1 MHDFRRT
8 DRPVRAMPIPSQE
21 TVCRAATDAF
31 VEAIRREEDPWRQ
44 ARLLAFV
51 RKRREHEKLRKLA
64 EELVHQPE
72 TYWGALEIL
81 TDPTPRP
88 PKDGPLWIEPVSDV
102 CMVRI
107 PPGRFLMG
115 AEDGEY
121 DEAPVHE
128 VEITKE
134 FWLGRHPLTNVE
146 YRRYVAEWPAAEPS
160 EWGNRQFNVS
170 AQPVVGLS
178 WIDAEAG
185 YCEWLRKM
193 TRYPFHL
200 PTEAEWEFASRFKN
214 APPFAL
220 QQIGRDCTMRF
231 WEGGSLDSGTPHTVG
246 ITVPNTLGLCDT
258 LGNVFEWCWDL
269 HGEYDSGHAVDPIG
283 RSEIRSYRVGRGGSW
298 ASAPGECR
306 STLREP
312 FMIEYGAPFIGFR
325 LAMSQTEREELAS
338 IVSLE

>member
-1 MHDFRRT
+1 
-8 DRPVRAMPIPSQE
+8 
-21 TVCRAATDAF
+21 
-31 VEAIRREEDPWRQ
+31 
-44 ARLLAFV
+44 
-51 RKRREHEKLRKLA
+51 
-64 EELVHQPE
+64 
-72 TYWGALEIL
+72 
-81 TDPTPRP
+81 
-88 PKDGPLWIEPVSDV
+88 
-102 CMVRI
+102 
-107 PPGRFLMG
+107 MG
-115 AEDGEY
+115 AGSGEY
-121 DEAPVHE
+121 DEAQWHE

-134 FWLGRHPLTNVE
+134 FWLGRHPLTNEE

-200 PTEAEWEFASRFKN
+200 PTEAEWVFASRFKN

-220 QQIGRDCTMRF
+220 QQIGRTAPCDFGRVAP
-231 WEGGSLDSGTPHTVG
+231 WIPAPHTVG
-246 ITVPNTLGLCDT
+246 NYCSKYSGLCDT

-269 HGEYDSGHAVDPIG
+269 HGEYDSGHARRPN
-283 RSEIRSYRVGRGGSW
+283 RHVGDSKLSSGPRRIL

-325 LAMSQTEREELAS
+325 LAMSQTEREELSS